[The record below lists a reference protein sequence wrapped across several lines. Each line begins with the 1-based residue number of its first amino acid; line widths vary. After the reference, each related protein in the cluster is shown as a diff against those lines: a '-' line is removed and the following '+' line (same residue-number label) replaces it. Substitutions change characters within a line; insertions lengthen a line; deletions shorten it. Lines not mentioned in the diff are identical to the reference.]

1 MASISTDANGNRTI
15 QFVAKD
21 RKRKSVR
28 LGKMPMKDAKE
39 FKTKIA
45 ALNTATI
52 TGFSIDGETARWVA
66 DLGKV
71 FHEKLASVGLIQP
84 REFHACALAEFVSHY
99 IDSRT
104 DAKPN
109 TRKIWRQTI
118 TLLIEFFGADRSM
131 QSLTKADAKDWRL
144 FLIQRGMAE
153 ASVRKHCGFAKHF
166 FKQAIDRELIVK
178 NPFADLISASI
189 GNAERQQF
197 ISHADIQKVIDVC
210 PCYEWRLIVALSR
223 FGGLRC
229 PSEHLALRWEDI
241 HWDQQRFTVRSPKTE
256 RVAGHESRIVPLFP
270 ELLPY
275 LEDARDCAA
284 PGQVHVINRYRD
296 LDGNLRSVMTKIV
309 KRAGLI
315 PWPRIF
321 HNLRASRQTELE
333 ARFPTHVVCAWIGNS
348 EAVAK
353 KHYLQV
359 RDEDFAKALHIPVQ
373 LGSVDG
379 GNESYRVQPAQQET
393 PENAEKLGKSSGV
406 NKVTT
411 GADGNRTHPAT
422 FQSPHWV

>member
-1 MASISTDANGNRTI
+1 MASISTDSNGNRI
-15 QFVAKD
+15 VQFVAKD
-21 RKRKSVR
+21 RRRKGVR
-28 LGKMPMKDAKE
+28 LGKMPMKDAE
-39 FKTKIA
+39 RFKTKIE
-45 ALNTATI
+45 ALNVATI
-52 TGFSIDGETARWVA
+52 TGFSIDGETARWVTE
-66 DLGKV
+66 LGQV
-71 FHEKLASVGLIQP
+71 FHEKLANVGLIQP
-84 REFHACALAEFVSHY
+84 REFHDCELASFVNQY

-109 TRKIWRQTI
+109 TLKVWRQTI
-118 TLLIEFFGADRSM
+118 TLLTEFFGAGRSM

-144 FLIQRGMAE
+144 FLMKRRMAE
-153 ASVRKHCGFAKHF
+153 ASIRKHCGFAKHF

-189 GNAERQQF
+189 GNAERQRF
-197 ISHADIQKVIDVC
+197 ISHEDIQKVIDAC
-210 PCYEWRLIVALSR
+210 PCHEWRLIVALSR

-241 HWDQQRFTVRSPKTE
+241 HWDQQRFTVHSVKTE
-256 RVAGHESRIVPLFP
+256 RVAGHESRVVPLFP

-275 LEDARDCAA
+275 LEDAFDRAA

-296 LDGNLRSVMTKIV
+296 LDGNIRSVMTKIV
-309 KRAGLI
+309 RRAGLI

-348 EAVAK
+348 EAVAR

-359 RDEDFAKALHIPVQ
+359 RDEDFSKALQNPVQ
-373 LGSVDG
+373 LPPADGS
-379 GNESYRVQPAQQET
+379 NEPYRVQLAQQET
-393 PENAEKLGKSSGV
+393 PGNAEKIDNSRGM
-406 NKVTT
+406 NKEAT
-411 GADGNRTHPAT
+411 GADGNRTHLAT

>member
-118 TLLIEFFGADRSM
+118 TLLIEFFGADRSI

-197 ISHADIQKVIDVC
+197 ISHADIQTQAKVEPEID
-210 PCYEWRLIVALSR
+210 PSR
-223 FGGLRC
+223 AQA
-229 PSEHLALRWEDI
+229 E
-241 HWDQQRFTVRSPKTE
+241 
-256 RVAGHESRIVPLFP
+256 P
-270 ELLPY
+270 E
-275 LEDARDCAA
+275 
-284 PGQVHVINRYRD
+284 
-296 LDGNLRSVMTKIV
+296 
-309 KRAGLI
+309 
-315 PWPRIF
+315 
-321 HNLRASRQTELE
+321 
-333 ARFPTHVVCAWIGNS
+333 
-348 EAVAK
+348 
-353 KHYLQV
+353 
-359 RDEDFAKALHIPVQ
+359 
-373 LGSVDG
+373 
-379 GNESYRVQPAQQET
+379 
-393 PENAEKLGKSSGV
+393 
-406 NKVTT
+406 
-411 GADGNRTHPAT
+411 
-422 FQSPHWV
+422 